1 MSSDLKDWLQ
11 GILHI
16 FQKRTIIVFA
26 VIFGSLSL
34 CIILYGDHLKI
45 FNKNIDLSEFIKN
58 PLNILYLS
66 SLGSISILFT
76 FLLLKIWD
84 LFVWVIQKIKKQW
97 TICQEDKLK
106 ESQEAKLKEE
116 LKKLP
121 IDEKEFLLRAVIKFE
136 KKTSSQDKWIT
147 KALEDKKLIVVV
159 PSFNSLDERITY
171 RVTIHDFVFDELE
184 KELSHHIEE
193 ELNNLEDSE
202 KHCLLDC
209 YQEGQRFVFQS
220 LEEAEK
226 SLLSKKLL
234 LVGGNSIAIIPQ
246 MVWDRLH
253 LLQDDE
259 NNTDLNKS

>member
-121 IDEKEFLLRAVIKFE
+121 IDEKEFLLRAVINRE
-136 KKTSSQDKWIT
+136 KKIRKNQDYLVEASLLRKGFVKPDEKI
-147 KALEDKKLIVVV
+147 LFFLIVDFI
-159 PSFNSLDERITY
+159 FN
-171 RVTIHDFVFDELE
+171 ELE
-184 KELSHHIEE
+184 KELNIEIE
-193 ELNNLEDSE
+193 KNLPRNITFEDE
-202 KHCLLDC
+202 RK
-209 YQEGQRFVFQS
+209 Y
-220 LEEAEK
+220 
-226 SLLSKKLL
+226 LL
-234 LVGGNSIAIIPQ
+234 LHYQIKGERRMHERLPWTKDLANKQLLLENKDDFIIPQ